1 MYKNR
6 NNSDMHR
13 NDVITA
19 IAGFILGSGK
29 GHQVDLRNPDYT
41 ICVEIIKVQSSR
53 LSIGVNSKLQM
64 LKHLVQMWGKE
75 EGGGGG
81 MGEGGGGGRRKGG
94 GGGILYGEYY
104 KKYFLNFEEIF
115 NYVG

>member
-1 MYKNR
+1 
-6 NNSDMHR
+6 MHR

-75 EGGGGG
+75 EGGS
-81 MGEGGGGGRRKGG
+81 GGRRKEAVG
-94 GGGILYGEYY
+94 
-104 KKYFLNFEEIF
+104 KKKKEKKVKNI
-115 NYVG
+115 

>member
-1 MYKNR
+1 
-6 NNSDMHR
+6 MHR

-75 EGGGGG
+75 EGGS
-81 MGEGGGGGRRKGG
+81 GGRRKEAVGERRPWGKEEGG
-94 GGGILYGEYY
+94 RGERR
-104 KKYFLNFEEIF
+104 KEVMGDRRKE
-115 NYVG
+115 G